1 MAVGRRRARRE
12 ALFLLYQRDLMGI
25 PARATL
31 ERAEHSG
38 MLVDSY
44 TRLLVLG
51 VEDQLEELDQV
62 IGRHLQ
68 GWTVDRL
75 AALERNILRIGLFEM
90 WLRRTAGSSVGGS
103 AAAAAVLAG
112 DSDGVVVPPEVA
124 IDQAVELAKRFCS
137 DEAGALING
146 VLGAAMTAGET

>member
-25 PARATL
+25 PARTSI

-38 MLVDSY
+38 MVVDSY

-51 VEDQLEELDQV
+51 VEDQLQELDLV

-90 WLRRTAGSSVGGS
+90 WLRRTAGSGGGS
-103 AAAAAVLAG
+103 PLAMEPAPAEG
-112 DSDGVVVPPEVA
+112 ADDVVVPPEVA

-137 DEAGALING
+137 DEAGALVNG
-146 VLGAAMTAGET
+146 VLGAAMAAGET

>member
-1 MAVGRRRARRE
+1 MV
-12 ALFLLYQRDLMGI
+12 
-25 PARATL
+25 
-31 ERAEHSG
+31 
-38 MLVDSY
+38 VDSY

-51 VEDQLEELDQV
+51 VEEQVEELDQV
-62 IGRHLQ
+62 IGRHLH

-90 WLRRTAGSSVGGS
+90 WLRRVAASGAGGS

-112 DSDGVVVPPEVA
+112 DADGVVVPPEVA
-124 IDQAVELAKRFCS
+124 IDQAVELARRFCS

-146 VLGAAMTAGET
+146 VLGAAVAAGETSAAAASILRL

>member
-1 MAVGRRRARRE
+1 VAVGRRRARRE

-25 PARATL
+25 TARVTI

-38 MLVDSY
+38 MVVDSY

-51 VEDQLEELDQV
+51 VEDQLEDLDRV

-68 GWTVDRL
+68 GWTVGRL

-90 WLRRTAGSSVGGS
+90 WLRRAAGPSAGDSV
-103 AAAAAVLAG
+103 AAAAVPAE
-112 DSDGVVVPPEVA
+112 DADDVVVPPEVA
-124 IDQAVELAKRFCS
+124 IDQAVELAKRYCS

-146 VLGAAMTAGET
+146 VLGAALAAGET